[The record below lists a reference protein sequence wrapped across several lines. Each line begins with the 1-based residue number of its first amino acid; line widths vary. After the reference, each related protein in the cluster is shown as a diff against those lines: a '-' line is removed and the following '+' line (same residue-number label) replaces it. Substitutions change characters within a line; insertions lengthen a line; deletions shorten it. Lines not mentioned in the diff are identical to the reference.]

1 MGMRPGEAGVSV
13 WEEQR
18 DGWASTAG
26 DKRTLSGGL
35 LRAGCLPGARKG
47 SLSVSSAGTL
57 PHSQKTHFKKRT
69 WQRHM

>member
-18 DGWASTAG
+18 DGWASTSG

-57 PHSQKTHFKKRT
+57 PHSQKTHFKTRT